1 MRAHITGVRAN
12 GMALTGF
19 ARVPDQ
25 GGWHGSSRVL
35 NTHPPHFGRAFA
47 ELKVCALCKQAHNM
61 ACCGTPT
68 ATYLQAQSCDTTT
81 ALYLLPGM
89 SMRLGLVSRTIWKSL
104 HITCKFSRGRVS
116 AASSRDD
123 VKPPPSPS
131 LQEGLS
137 HCGAHLFG
145 GLSDPKR
152 KGGNGEGM
160 S

>member
-1 MRAHITGVRAN
+1 
-12 GMALTGF
+12 
-19 ARVPDQ
+19 
-25 GGWHGSSRVL
+25 
-35 NTHPPHFGRAFA
+35 
-47 ELKVCALCKQAHNM
+47 M

-68 ATYLQAQSCDTTT
+68 ATYLQARSCDTTT

-104 HITCKFSRGRVS
+104 HITCKFNRGRVS

-137 HCGAHLFG
+137 HCGAHLIWWF
-145 GLSDPKR
+145 KR
-152 KGGNGEGM
+152 FKAQRGKLGGNELIPPNFTLNASSVLERLGARTYPDVRASRAARPHNRCLHSVPAAM
-160 S
+160 VAAALL